1 MHNII
6 NFLDPKNVLGLRD
19 WVALCGLLFTIFSF
33 FTAQYLTAR
42 SQRLTRQLAVRP
54 YFLVTRAKNKIKLS
68 TEDEGIGAGMMI
80 VTKDYR
86 ELSSAHKQ
94 NKQINGIDIDKIY
107 YLQVRNLGPSY
118 ALDCKFQVKCKEKDN
133 GETWDIEG
141 YMPIFN
147 KDEYIYI
154 PLENVQYYNRN
165 QSIKEIKISFK
176 TQSKESLVLRQFSDE
191 SSNMKVVISKE
202 VFWGLFNK
210 KIVEFPN
217 VNGVFKSVD

>member
-6 NFLDPKNVLGLRD
+6 NFLDPKNALELRD

-54 YFLVTRAKNKIKLS
+54 YFLITRAKNKIKLS
-68 TEDEGIGAGMMI
+68 TEEEGIGAGMMI
-80 VTKDYR
+80 VTKGYR
-86 ELSSAHKQ
+86 ELSGAHARD
-94 NKQINGIDIDKIY
+94 KQINGTNVDTLY
-107 YLQVRNLGPSY
+107 YLRIKNLGPSY
-118 ALDCKFQVKCKEKDN
+118 ALDCKFHVKCKEKDN

-154 PLENVQYYNRN
+154 PLENVRYYNSN
-165 QSIKEIKISFK
+165 QGIKDIKISFK
-176 TQSKESLVLRQFSDE
+176 TQSKESLVVRQFSTE
-191 SSNMKVVISKE
+191 SPNMKVVISKKI
-202 VFWGLFNK
+202 FWGLFNK
-210 KIVEFPN
+210 KIVEFSD
-217 VNGVFKSVD
+217 VNGVFRSVD